1 MSLRVRIS
9 PEAERQVR
17 ELEDWW
23 AANRPAARTTFKE
36 AFGMVIEY
44 ISRMPSIGRPCDDIQ
59 LSGVRRLLI
68 EGTPYAVFYSVDR
81 EAAEILIAAV
91 WSRARGSSPPVP

>member
-1 MSLRVRIS
+1 VSFHVRIS

-23 AANRPAARTTFKE
+23 TANRPAARTTFKE
-36 AFGMVIEY
+36 AFSAVIGH
-44 ISRMPSIGRPCDDIQ
+44 ISRMPSIGRPCDDIG
-59 LSGVRRLLI
+59 LPGVRRLLV
-68 EGTPYAVFYSVDR
+68 ERTPYAVFYSVDR

-91 WSRARGSSPPVP
+91 WSRARGSSPSVP